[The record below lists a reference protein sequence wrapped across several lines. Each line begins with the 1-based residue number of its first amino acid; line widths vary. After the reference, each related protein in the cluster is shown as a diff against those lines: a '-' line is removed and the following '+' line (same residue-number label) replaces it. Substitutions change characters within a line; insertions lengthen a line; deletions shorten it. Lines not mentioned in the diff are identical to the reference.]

1 MSLQEQMIQTM
12 NKVKD
17 NTSLLGYII
26 SKYLLEII
34 ACLVTVLSYIAM
46 FISYGLMSCSNKI
59 YVFINITYDDF
70 EEYKLE
76 TFVNTAIKSFYTK
89 FPKMKKYFVVPKIK
103 KEKPLCVNSSTEVVD
118 LTQSDSDSESDNETK
133 QKKTKKEKKTD

>member
-1 MSLQEQMIQTM
+1 MPLQEQLIQTM

-26 SKYLLEII
+26 SKYLLEIV

-103 KEKPLCVNSSTEVVD
+103 KENSSYVNSSTEVVD
-118 LTQSDSDSESDNETK
+118 LTQSDSDSDSETK
-133 QKKTKKEKKTD
+133 QNKKKDKKTD

>member
-1 MSLQEQMIQTM
+1 MSLQEQLIQTM

-26 SKYLLEII
+26 SKYLLEIV

-76 TFVNTAIKSFYTK
+76 TFVSTAIKSFYTK

-103 KEKPLCVNSSTEVVD
+103 KEKPLYVNSSTELID
-118 LTQSDSDSESDNETK
+118 LTQSDSDSDSETK
-133 QKKTKKEKKTD
+133 QNKTKKKEKKTD

>member
-1 MSLQEQMIQTM
+1 MPLQEQLIQTM

-26 SKYLLEII
+26 SKYLLEIV

-103 KEKPLCVNSSTEVVD
+103 KEKPSYVNTSTEVVD
-118 LTQSDSDSESDNETK
+118 LTQSDSDSETDQNKTK
-133 QKKTKKEKKTD
+133 KKEKKTD

>member
-103 KEKPLCVNSSTEVVD
+103 KEQFTHINSEKEVVD
-118 LTQSDSDSESDNETK
+118 LTQSDSDSDSETK
-133 QKKTKKEKKTD
+133 QNKTKKKERKTD